1 MTDNKPHLGENMEQ
15 DIFDLNDVDL
25 DQIADSQ
32 DSNEGIIEAI
42 PTDDP
47 YWQIP
52 SSELAIFLQ
61 LASLFSW
68 RSGRDLTSKSV
79 SLTTSTDKAFLE
91 CRATDFDTYL
101 LYKIPLTGQKP
112 IPQCLIFPTSTLV
125 KLVKLCPK
133 HLVIKQGQGSP
144 SSLILG
150 QWVEIEPIILDP
162 SLYINTD
169 PIQPKGQFEV
179 PKLLSSLI
187 PIASSAV
194 VPKDRNLQFFTE
206 ALQCTYLWSTIQV
219 ESPTPVSFILSA
231 RESNLLKALS
241 SDTIQLGITESD
253 LPRLSL
259 STERSTLLL
268 IHRKPEN
275 PITQFNFPEFYIEI
289 DPSILHSLVQLSE
302 TLPSSSGL
310 LQFQYTETDGMI
322 ITYCS
327 KLSNTPYTVSCN
339 THGKPT
345 ALDPSMLQTKIL
357 KQLLK
362 PLGNKPIKLSWDST
376 TLFVQSEEA
385 KLSIQF
391 ES

>member
-1 MTDNKPHLGENMEQ
+1 MDAQ
-15 DIFDLNDVDL
+15 DIFNLDDVDL
-25 DQIADSQ
+25 DQIADTS
-32 DSNEGIIEAI
+32 DSDDGIIEAI

-47 YWQIP
+47 YWKIS

-79 SLTTSTDKAFLE
+79 SLTTSADKAYLE

-101 LYKIPLTGQKP
+101 LYRIPLIGQNP
-112 IPQCLIFPTSTLV
+112 IKQGIIFQTSTLV
-125 KLVKLCPK
+125 KLIKLSPK

-162 SLYINTD
+162 SLYINSDTV
-169 PIQPKGQFEV
+169 QVKGTFKI
-179 PKLLSSLI
+179 PKLLTSLI
-187 PIASSAV
+187 SITSSAV
-194 VPKDRNLQFFTE
+194 VPKDRNLQFYTD
-206 ALQCTYLWSTIQV
+206 ALQCTYLWSTLQINA
-219 ESPTPVSFILSA
+219 ETPIPFILSS
-231 RESNLLKALS
+231 RESTLLKSLV
-241 SDTIQLGITESD
+241 SDNIQVGITESD
-253 LPRLSL
+253 IPRLSF
-259 STERSTLLL
+259 STDRVSLLL
-268 IHRKPEN
+268 IHRTPES
-275 PITQFNFPEFYIEI
+275 PINQFDLPEFDVEV
-289 DPSILHSLVQLSE
+289 DPSTLHSLVQLSE

-310 LQFQYTETDGMI
+310 LQFQYTQSDGMV

-327 KLSNTPYTVSCN
+327 KLSNTNYSVSCN
-339 THGKPT
+339 IHGKPVN
-345 ALDPSMLQTKIL
+345 LVPSMLQTKIL

-362 PLGNKPIKLSWDST
+362 PMDNKSIKLSWNES
-376 TLFVQSEEA
+376 TLFIQSEEA